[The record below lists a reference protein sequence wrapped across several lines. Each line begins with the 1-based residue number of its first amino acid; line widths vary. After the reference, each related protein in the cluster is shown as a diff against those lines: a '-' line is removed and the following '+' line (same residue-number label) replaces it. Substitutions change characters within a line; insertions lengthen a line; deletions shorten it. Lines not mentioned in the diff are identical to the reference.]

1 MNGINKITD
10 QIGAD
15 IQKDI
20 DSLMERTRAQAAEI
34 ARRYEE
40 RAGQEGAAVL
50 ERGRKAAAEHE
61 ERLVSNAK
69 LEARKQILAA
79 KQELVEQAFDTALE
93 QLLALPEEEYTALL
107 ASLAAKAADTG
118 REKVALSQKDRA
130 RYGKAAVTRANEL
143 LGDRGHL
150 TLSEGTRDIRGGLI
164 LEGDQV
170 EVNCSFETLIR
181 GQKEAATAQV
191 ARILFEQA
199 P

>member
-34 ARRYEE
+34 AHRYEE

-93 QLLALPEEEYTALL
+93 QLLALPEEYTALL